1 MSFQEQTQARV
12 TSTAPMVLAENIWK
26 SYGQLDVLKGLSLE
40 VARGEVVCLIGPSGS
55 GKTTFLRCINHL
67 ERLTSGRLLV
77 DGELIGYRDD
87 GAGKLREL
95 REKDA
100 ARQRAEMA
108 MVFQQFNLF
117 PHRTVLENVIEAPIR
132 VKHENRTEVHKLAH
146 INLERVGLAGKEAS
160 YPDQLS
166 GGQQQRV
173 AIARALTMRPKLIL
187 FDEPTSAL
195 DPELVGEV
203 LDAIRGLASDGM
215 TMVIVTHEMGFARE
229 VADRVVF
236 IDEGVVVEQGIPR
249 ELITNP
255 QRERTRVFLSK
266 VL

>member
-1 MSFQEQTQARV
+1 MP
-12 TSTAPMVLAENIWK
+12 TSLPVATPRRRDVPMVLAENIWK
-26 SYGQLDVLKGLSLE
+26 SFGQFEVLKGISLE

-67 ERLTSGRLLV
+67 ERVSSGRLLV
-77 DGELIGYRDD
+77 DGELIGYRDN
-87 GAGKLREL
+87 GSGRLLEL

-117 PHRTVLENVIEAPIR
+117 PHRTVIENLVEAPILVKNEGRSEAYELAR
-132 VKHENRTEVHKLAH
+132 VNLA
-146 INLERVGLAGKEAS
+146 RVGLAEKESA

-173 AIARALTMRPKLIL
+173 AIARALTMRPKLML

-203 LDAIRGLASDGM
+203 LDAIRGLANDGM

-236 IDEGVVVEQGIPR
+236 MDGGVVIEQGVPHDI
-249 ELITNP
+249 ITKP
-255 QRERTRVFLSK
+255 QHERTKAFLSK